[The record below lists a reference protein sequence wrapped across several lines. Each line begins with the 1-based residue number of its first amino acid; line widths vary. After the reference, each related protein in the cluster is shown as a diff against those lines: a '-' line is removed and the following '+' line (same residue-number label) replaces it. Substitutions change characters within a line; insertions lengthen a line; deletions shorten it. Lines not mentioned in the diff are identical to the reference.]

1 MQRSRS
7 GAVNRECE
15 AVDLVAKQGACHRR
29 EQVYTKVALSDIKLS
44 HVAVRTLRM
53 QEETMAHQRF
63 RQPTSKYT
71 YGVLVG
77 RITDGQENPGGKS
90 PHYEILVDAAG
101 TPYRIAVNIQSVEGS
116 EVVAYFDRNYS
127 GDTKL
132 GLAALAAGPHA
143 FKALT
148 KGDGGNGLDYVR
160 DNLFPLEQMKPIPPD
175 GSGITLAALLDAQI
189 ERAKQDSLAVVIAVG
204 DEFDDNQTTE
214 QVGFALGRGVHDIH
228 MMQGNIGAFEHDNR
242 INGDGALFVR
252 FSGGETIALFVR
264 FDSQSTDT
272 DGQGNAR

>member
-1 MQRSRS
+1 M
-7 GAVNRECE
+7 
-15 AVDLVAKQGACHRR
+15 
-29 EQVYTKVALSDIKLS
+29 S
-44 HVAVRTLRM
+44 HP
-53 QEETMAHQRF
+53 RF
-63 RQPTSKYT
+63 REPTSKYV

-101 TPYRIAVNIQSVEGS
+101 TPYRLAVNIQSVQGS
-116 EVVAYFDRNYS
+116 EVVAFFDRNYS
-127 GDTKL
+127 NETKL
-132 GLAALAAGPHA
+132 GLTALAAGPHG

-148 KGDGGNGLDYVR
+148 KGAGGDGLDYVR
-160 DNLFPLEQMKPIPPD
+160 DKLFPLEAMQPIPPD
-175 GSGITLAALLDAQI
+175 GGGVTLAALLDAQI

-214 QVGFALGRGVHDIH
+214 QVGFALGRGVHDLH
-228 MMQGNIGAFEHDNR
+228 MMQGNIGEFARDNR

-264 FDSQSTDT
+264 FDSQTTTTD
-272 DGQGNAR
+272 DRGNPI

>member
-1 MQRSRS
+1 
-7 GAVNRECE
+7 
-15 AVDLVAKQGACHRR
+15 
-29 EQVYTKVALSDIKLS
+29 
-44 HVAVRTLRM
+44 
-53 QEETMAHQRF
+53 MAHQRF

-71 YGVLVG
+71 YGLLIG

-101 TPYRIAVNIQSVEGS
+101 TPDRVAVNIQSVEGS
-116 EVVAYFDRNYS
+116 EVLAFFDRNYS

-160 DNLFPLEQMKPIPPD
+160 DKLFPLEQMKPIPPD
-175 GSGITLAALLDAQI
+175 GSGVTLAALLDAQI

-204 DEFDDNQTTE
+204 DEFDDDQTTE
-214 QVGFALGRGVHDIH
+214 QVGFALGRGAHDIH

-272 DGQGNAR
+272 DGQGNAQ